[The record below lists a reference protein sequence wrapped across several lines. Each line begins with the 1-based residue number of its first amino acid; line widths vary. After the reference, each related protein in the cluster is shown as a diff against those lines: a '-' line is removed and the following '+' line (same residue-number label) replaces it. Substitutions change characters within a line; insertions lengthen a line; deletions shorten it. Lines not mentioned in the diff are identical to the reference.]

1 MYKDSTRQ
9 IRVGIGVMVFRD
21 GKLLLGHR
29 CDKGADTGGIY
40 QPGSWCLPGGKQ
52 EFGETMFE
60 GAAREVKEET
70 DLDVEDLYLLGAA
83 DSIRSDRHYVT
94 LHIVAGSCRGEAK
107 VTEPDKQDK
116 WKWFELDHLPEN
128 LYDPSR
134 LFIDEY
140 LRSFKQNNI

>member
-1 MYKDSTRQ
+1 MGDMSKQ
-9 IRVGIGVMVFRD
+9 IRVGIGVMVLRE

-29 CDKGADTGGIY
+29 CEKGKDTGGIY

-70 DLDVEDLYLLGAA
+70 GLEIDDLFLLGAA

-94 LHIVAGSCRGEAK
+94 LHIVAGSSSGDPQ
-107 VTEPDKQDK
+107 VTEPDKQDE
-116 WKWFELDHLPEN
+116 WRWFDLNALPEN
-128 LYDPSR
+128 LYEPSR
-134 LFIDEY
+134 LFIEEY
-140 LRSFKQNNI
+140 KKKQRYN

>member
-1 MYKDSTRQ
+1 MDSIGKEGTGQ

-29 CDKGADTGGIY
+29 CDKGVDTGGIY

-70 DLDVEDLYLLGAA
+70 DLEVEDLYLFGAA

-94 LHIVAGSCRGEAK
+94 LHIVAGSCRGEVK
-107 VTEPDKQDK
+107 VTEPDKQDA
-116 WKWFELDHLPEN
+116 WEWFELDHLPEN
-128 LYDPSR
+128 LYEPSR

-140 LRSFKQNNI
+140 LANH